1 MAAAAAAVAVLR
13 IIFFKILFYLWRAF
27 SIYAS
32 TIFMFP
38 LFSVY
43 QEHKIWASPG
53 LISLS
58 LWGHFKVYLF
68 NVFWMGL
75 CLLSTLVI
83 LLPKRIIFQQDNV
96 QYESFMWCERWI
108 AIFMVK
114 TLVGN
119 VEVRGQEHLPP
130 LGDPGGTSTI
140 PAPIYIAN
148 HESQLDLGV
157 VYFLHRRWKWI
168 SKQSVLFLPG
178 VGSIMYLS
186 DHVFI
191 NRRTAATRTTSG
203 TKKGASTSVA
213 NLYEKSNAAVQSGIA
228 MFFFP
233 QGTRKI
239 SERLPFKD
247 GAFNVALQNK
257 SPIICI
263 SIQIPI
269 NVWNRA
275 YPLPVR
281 RRLRRWLRLL
291 LPWANNNNNDDDDDD
306 DDEPVVLTVHPPI
319 VIHGSEDKEALKKQC
334 FDTIYSVLP
343 DARKQ
348 D

>member
-1 MAAAAAAVAVLR
+1 MMDAVVPILS
-13 IIFFKILFYLWRAF
+13 KIAFYLWRAF
-27 SIYAS
+27 WVYAS
-32 TIFMFP
+32 TVFIFP

-43 QEHKIWASPG
+43 QEHKIWAPPG
-53 LISLS
+53 LPSLS
-58 LWGHFKVYLF
+58 LWGHVKVYLF
-68 NVFWMGL
+68 NVFWMGF
-75 CLLSTLVI
+75 CLLSTL
-83 LLPKRIIFQQDNV
+83 LLLIPKRILSQKNV

-108 AIFMVK
+108 AVFMVK

-119 VEVRGQEHLPP
+119 VEIRGQDNLPP
-130 LGDPGGTSTI
+130 LDPAS

-168 SKQSVLFLPG
+168 SKKSVLFLPG

-186 DHVFI
+186 GHVFI
-191 NRRTAATRTTSG
+191 DRKTGKN
-203 TKKGASTSVA
+203 KTSVA
-213 NLYEKSNAAVQSGIA
+213 NLYDKSNAAVQSGIP

-257 SPIICI
+257 SPIVCV
-263 SIQIPI
+263 SIHIPM
-269 NVWNRA
+269 NAWNRA
-275 YPLPVR
+275 YPM
-281 RRLRRWLRLL
+281 
-291 LPWANNNNNDDDDDD
+291 PWGSA
-306 DDEPVVLTVHPPI
+306 EPVVLTIHKPI
-319 VIHGSEDKEALKKQC
+319 VIDGSQEKEALKKQC

-343 DARKQ
+343 DARKN